1 MNMKRQRKG
10 AERRVD
16 TPLPFALMT
25 KSWGTYVLTIYIL
38 PMLQCQVPEMQ
49 DAGKLSLVSVP

>member
-1 MNMKRQRKG
+1 MKRQRKG

-16 TPLPFALMT
+16 TALPFALTT
-25 KSWGTYVLTIYIL
+25 KSWGTHVLTIYIL
-38 PMLQCQVPEMQ
+38 PMPPRQVPKMQ

>member
-1 MNMKRQRKG
+1 MKRQRKG

-16 TPLPFALMT
+16 TALPFALMT
-25 KSWGTYVLTIYIL
+25 KSWGTHVLTIYIL
-38 PMLQCQVPEMQ
+38 PMPPRQVPKMQ